1 MKKNEHQSLPVARQ
15 RSREQLYKEGK
26 ALRDSCPRASHADWK
41 PPADRVDPIEI
52 LEASNKGRLPELIPV
67 RYGRMIPSPFVFYR
81 GAAAIMAADLA
92 HTPATGIRV
101 QCCGDAHL
109 MNFGVFA
116 TPERREIFD
125 INDFDETLPAPWEWD
140 IKRLATSF
148 LIASRSNGFSQAE
161 ARKTA
166 LGCVRSYRERM
177 IEFAQMR
184 TLDVWY
190 ARLDLRETILGS
202 IKDDEAQR
210 RLKHRVQKA
219 EASDVLE
226 SDFPKLVTLEE
237 GEPTIRDNPPLIYHL
252 REQGGPEFEAKV
264 ADAFAG
270 YRESLPEERR
280 VLVDRYQ
287 IKDFA
292 IKVVG
297 VGSVGT
303 FCGVMLMMA
312 DVDDPLFLQVK
323 EAGSSVL
330 EPYAGKSVYENH
342 GQRVVTG
349 LRLMQSASDLFLG
362 WTKGREG
369 RHFYVRQLHDMKIKM
384 LVELFTP
391 KVMLQ
396 YAEYCGWAL
405 ARAHARAGQPALI
418 AGYMG
423 KGDEFDEALA
433 DFAISYAQQNERD
446 FEALVQAARKGRIE
460 VYTES

>member
-140 IKRLATSF
+140 IKRLVTSF

>member
-1 MKKNEHQSLPVARQ
+1 
-15 RSREQLYKEGK
+15 
-26 ALRDSCPRASHADWK
+26 
-41 PPADRVDPIEI
+41 
-52 LEASNKGRLPELIPV
+52 
-67 RYGRMIPSPFVFYR
+67 
-81 GAAAIMAADLA
+81 
-92 HTPATGIRV
+92 
-101 QCCGDAHL
+101 
-109 MNFGVFA
+109 
-116 TPERREIFD
+116 
-125 INDFDETLPAPWEWD
+125 
-140 IKRLATSF
+140 
-148 LIASRSNGFSQAE
+148 
-161 ARKTA
+161 
-166 LGCVRSYRERM
+166 
-177 IEFAQMR
+177 
-184 TLDVWY
+184 
-190 ARLDLRETILGS
+190 LDLRETILGS
-202 IKDDEAQR
+202 IKDDETQK

-226 SDFPKLVTLEE
+226 SDFPKLVTLEK

-252 REQGGPEFEAKV
+252 REQAGPEFEAKV
-264 ADAFAG
+264 ADAFAS

-287 IKDFA
+287 IRDFA

-303 FCGVMLMMA
+303 FCAVMLMMA

-330 EPYAGKSVYENH
+330 EPYAGKSIYENH

-433 DFAISYAQQNERD
+433 EFAVSYAQQNERD
-446 FEALVQAARKGRIE
+446 FEALVEAARKGRIK